1 VSDPTESL
9 TVHIATRASR
19 LAKWQA
25 NHVAGLLR
33 ALPERPTVELVT
45 VTTSGDQDRSQPLS
59 EMGGVGVFTRE
70 VQRAVLDGRADIAVH
85 SLKDLPTDT
94 LPELVLAGFPAR
106 GPRHD
111 VLVVRKGAP
120 IDGLA
125 SLPEGARIGTG
136 SLRRRAQ
143 LLHLRGDLEMREIR
157 GNVETRIEKLDAGEF
172 DAIVLAEA
180 GLVRLGLAER
190 IGFVLSP
197 PAMYPAVGQAAIG
210 IECRA
215 DDASTIALLAAISDA
230 RTRAQVTAERGLL
243 SELRA
248 GCHAPVGAWA
258 ELDGD
263 MLRLEGVVLSAD
275 GQTRLHGEHVGPV
288 EAAEAVGRELAAMLL
303 EQGARSLIE

>member
-1 VSDPTESL
+1 MSEETQSL
-9 TVHIATRASR
+9 TVRIATRSSR
-19 LAKWQA
+19 LAMWQA
-25 NHVAGLLR
+25 NHVAGLLC
-33 ALPERPTVELVT
+33 ALPAEPTVELVT
-45 VTTSGDQDRSQPLS
+45 VTTSGDQDRTQPLS

-70 VQRAVLDGRADIAVH
+70 VQRAVLDGRADLAVH

-94 LPELVLAGFPAR
+94 LPELALAGFPTR

-111 VLVVRKGAP
+111 VLVVPQGAG

-125 SLPEGARIGTG
+125 SLLEGARIGTG

-143 LLHLRGDLEMREIR
+143 LLNLRGDLDMCEIR

-180 GLVRLGLAER
+180 GLVRLGLADR

-215 DDASTIALLAAISDA
+215 DDARVIGLLAAISDPE
-230 RTRAQVTAERGLL
+230 TRAQVTAERELL
-243 SELRA
+243 SGLRA

-258 ELDGD
+258 QLTGDG
-263 MLRLEGVVLSAD
+263 LRLEGVVLSAD
-275 GQTRLHGEHVGPV
+275 GQTRLQGEHAGPV
-288 EAAEAVGRELAAMLL
+288 AAAEAVGRELAASLL
-303 EQGARSLIE
+303 EQGARALIE